1 MNNQPNAGPTTL
13 QQLGSTLDST
23 KNAISSSFNE
33 FSNQAT
39 AGVGA
44 SSDFLTSN
52 TIIAKFAFIILVLV
66 IFLLLFNLG
75 IAIIG
80 YFSEPAHDPY
90 LIKGTLDGTR
100 PKVITQDPKQS
111 TSIKVLKSNNQ
122 SKGMEF
128 TWSVW
133 LHLNDLGE
141 STTKYQHIFSKGD
154 GHFDRQT
161 GLSKVNNGPGLYI
174 HPNTNKLRI
183 IMDTASP
190 TDDNVKIDI
199 DNIPIRRW
207 VHIVIRLQNTILDV
221 YVNGVISAR
230 LLLNNTPKQN
240 YGNVYISQ
248 AGGFMGKLSDLR
260 YNDRALNIFEIN
272 KIVSGGPNMKM
283 AEDEG
288 NTTDYKYL
296 SSQWYSSKY

>member
-1 MNNQPNAGPTTL
+1 MNNQPNAVPTTF
-13 QQLGSTLDST
+13 QQIGSTLDST
-23 KNAISSSFNE
+23 KNAMSSSFNE
-33 FSNQAT
+33 FSNQAS

-66 IFLLLFNLG
+66 IFLILFNLG

-80 YFSEPAHDPY
+80 YFSEPSPDPY
-90 LIKGTLDGTR
+90 LVEGTMDGSR
-100 PKVITQDPKQS
+100 SKVITQDPKQS
-111 TSIKVLKSNNQ
+111 TSVKVLKSNNQ

-133 LHLNDLGE
+133 LYLNDLGK
-141 STTKYQHIFSKGD
+141 SKKKYQHVFSKGD
-154 GHFDRQT
+154 GNFNNRT
-161 GLSKVNNGPGLYI
+161 GLSTVNNGPGLYI

-190 TDDNVKIDI
+190 TDDNVNVNI
-199 DNIPIRRW
+199 DNIPIRKW
-207 VHIVIRLQNTILDV
+207 VHVAIRLQNTILDV
-221 YVNGVISAR
+221 YVNGVISSR
-230 LLLNNTPKQN
+230 LLLNNTPKLN
-240 YGNVYISQ
+240 YGDVYVCQ

-272 KIVSGGPNMKM
+272 KIVSRGPNMKM
-283 AEDEG
+283 AEEEAK
-288 NTTDYKYL
+288 TSDYKYL